1 MTGRVHVPVSGGW
14 AVALGGDRGDHQVG
28 VASGS
33 AVLFQ
38 AGRDVTVVGPV
49 AGAPSRVVW
58 PVRAG
63 VPPQLAEPHQP
74 RGVRLAFEDALAT
87 GAVALVGL
95 GGVGK
100 SQVAA
105 RHAWSVWQDPSVGL
119 AVWASA
125 LTRDGVL
132 TAYADAARKVLCED
146 DPHIARRTPEQAA
159 RALRC
164 WLATTGRRWL
174 VVLDDVQEP
183 DDLRDLWPPRHHL
196 GRTVVTTRR
205 RDVVLARGRGVI
217 GLEVYTEQEAAR
229 YLARALPGEVVAEA
243 GEEQVRALAGDLGL
257 LPLALAQA
265 AAFIADRP
273 LLTVREYRRR
283 LSDRRR
289 TLAEVMPTAAEL
301 PDEHQATVAATWS
314 LSVEFA
320 DRLPPAGL
328 ARPLLELVS
337 LLDPHGTPRALFTSP
352 PVLAHLAE
360 STGREVDDGTV
371 EDALACLHRLH
382 LIDLDP
388 THASRTVTAHALVQR
403 AVRDTL
409 APDRLHRLA
418 HTAADALLSIWP
430 DIDTTSPD
438 TAQALRSAA
447 EVLHAR
453 TTPALWH
460 GQAHELLLL
469 AGRSLGESGQVTAVV
484 AYFRDLHRQAL
495 AHLGPDHPDTL
506 VVRHNLASWRGQG
519 GDVAGALGDY
529 RALLADCLR
538 VLGRD
543 HPDTLVTRNNLAH
556 WRGTAGDAPGAVAE
570 LEVLLADHL
579 RVLGPD
585 HPDTF
590 GTRNNLADL
599 RGQAGDVAGAVA
611 GFGTLLTD
619 RLRVLGPDHP
629 HTLVTRNNLAHWR
642 GEAGDT
648 GGAVAELGAL
658 LADQRRV
665 MGPDHPETL
674 VTRGNLALR
683 QGEAGDAAGAVIGYR
698 ALVADFD
705 RVVGPDHPDTF
716 IARGNLAHWLGRTG
730 DVGGAVAELEALL
743 ADHLRVLG
751 PEHPNTRVTR
761 ANLAHWRGAD
771 PRT

>member
-1 MTGRVHVPVSGGW
+1 MAVGERGG
-14 AVALGGDRGDHQVG
+14 GHQVG
-28 VASGS
+28 AASGS

-38 AGRDVTVVGPV
+38 AGRDVTVIGGDLVTGGRGGPD
-49 AGAPSRVVW
+49 RVVW
-58 PVRAG
+58 PVRVG
-63 VPPQLAEPHQP
+63 VPPQPAEPHQP
-74 RGVRLAFEDALAT
+74 RDAQSVFEDGS
-87 GAVALVGL
+87 GAGGVTLLGL

-105 RHAWSVWQDPSVGL
+105 RHAWSVWPDASVGL

-132 TAYADAARKVLCED
+132 TAYAEAARKVLCED
-146 DPHIARRTPEQAA
+146 DPRISSRTPEQAA
-159 RALRC
+159 RSLRS

-174 VVLDDVQEP
+174 VVLDDVQDP
-183 DDLRDLWPPRHHL
+183 DDLRDLWPPRHPL

-205 RDVVLARGRGVI
+205 RDVLFARGRGVVEL
-217 GLEVYTEQEAAR
+217 GVYTEREATR

-243 GEEQVRALAGDLGL
+243 GEEQVRALGADLGF

-265 AAFIADRP
+265 AAFISDRP
-273 LLTVREYRRR
+273 LLTVRGYRRR
-283 LSDRRR
+283 LADRRR
-289 TLAEVMPTAAEL
+289 TLAEVMPTAEEL

-314 LSVEFA
+314 LSIERA

-352 PVLAHLAE
+352 PVLSHLAAT
-360 STGREVDDGTV
+360 TGREVDGGTV
-371 EDALACLHRLH
+371 EDALGCLHRLH
-382 LIDLDP
+382 LIDLDRTRP
-388 THASRTVTAHALVQR
+388 SRTVTAHALVQR

-409 APDRLHRLA
+409 APDHLHRLA
-418 HTAADALLSIWP
+418 HTAADALLSTWP
-430 DIDTTSPD
+430 DIDTTTPG

-469 AGRSLGESGQVTAVV
+469 AGRSLGESGQVAAVI

-506 VVRHNLASWRGQG
+506 VVRHNLASWRGQA
-519 GDVAGALGDY
+519 GDVAGAFDDY
-529 RALLADCLR
+529 RALLTDCLR
-538 VLGRD
+538 VLGDD

-556 WRGTAGDAPGAVAE
+556 WRGMAGDARSAVPE
-570 LEVLLADHL
+570 LEALLADHL
-579 RVLGPD
+579 RVLGDD

-599 RGQAGDVAGAVA
+599 RGQAGDVAGAVT
-611 GFGTLLTD
+611 GFEVLLVD

-648 GGAVAELGAL
+648 AGAVAELEAL

-674 VTRGNLALR
+674 VTRGNLAR
-683 QGEAGDAAGAVIGYR
+683 RRGEAGDAAGAVRSYR
-698 ALVADFD
+698 ELVSDFV

-751 PEHPNTRVTR
+751 PEHPNTSVTR
-761 ANLAHWRGAD
+761 ANLAHWRGAGD
-771 PRT
+771 LRP